1 MYYRTFLDRFIRRKC
16 VKERELCGI
25 KIVFFVISVEED
37 WIAADFVRE
46 EIKYFAIL
54 VTTKISVH
62 EALVME

>member
-1 MYYRTFLDRFIRRKC
+1 M
-16 VKERELCGI
+16 CGI
-25 KIVFFVISVEED
+25 KIVFFVTSVEED

-62 EALVME
+62 EALVMA